1 MTFSIIVVCYNAGEK
16 LCRTIESI
24 RRQTE
29 KDYEIIVEDGL
40 STDGSVEKLAPGADL
55 KIFRERDEG
64 IYDAMNRAVS
74 RAAGTY
80 LFFLNCGDY
89 FEDDK
94 VLANVRRHMEADM
107 PAQEKPGSGGAAGP
121 AGAFRDRQTAGT
133 VRKNRESF
141 LPHIFYGDIRE
152 RATGAAVM
160 SNPRIDDFTCYRN
173 VPCHQACFYDRRL
186 FAGRGFHTC
195 YRVRADYEH
204 FLWCYFR
211 AHAVMHYMPVT
222 VVSYEGG
229 GFSETKENR
238 RRSAAEHRHIVR
250 KYMSAG
256 KIFTYRLILLL
267 TLAPLRTY
275 LAENPV
281 TAEAYQCVKRTLYGK
296 KKT

>member
-16 LCRTIESI
+16 LHKTIESI
-24 RRQTE
+24 RSQTE

-40 STDGSVEKLAPGADL
+40 STDGSVEALVPGDDL
-55 KIFRERDEG
+55 KIFRERDGG
-64 IYDAMNRAVS
+64 IYDAMNRAVA
-74 RAAGTY
+74 RASGAY

-89 FEDDK
+89 FEEET
-94 VLANVRRHMEADM
+94 VLARVRHYIRIDSDS
-107 PAQEKPGSGGAAGP
+107 QNEKRVFPP
-121 AGAFRDRQTAGT
+121 R
-133 VRKNRESF
+133 
-141 LPHIFYGDIRE
+141 IYYGNIRE

-160 SNPRIDDFTCYRN
+160 SNPKIDDFACYRN
-173 VPCHQACFYDRRL
+173 IPCHQACFYDRRL
-186 FAGRGFHTC
+186 LVKRGFHTC

-211 AHAVMHYMPVT
+211 AHAVMRYLPVT

-250 KYMSAG
+250 KYMSVG
-256 KIFTYRLILLL
+256 QILTYRGFMLL

-275 LAENPV
+275 LAGNPV
-281 TAEAYQCVKRTLYGK
+281 TAGVYQWIKRKLYGRHNGK
-296 KKT
+296 GTMDR